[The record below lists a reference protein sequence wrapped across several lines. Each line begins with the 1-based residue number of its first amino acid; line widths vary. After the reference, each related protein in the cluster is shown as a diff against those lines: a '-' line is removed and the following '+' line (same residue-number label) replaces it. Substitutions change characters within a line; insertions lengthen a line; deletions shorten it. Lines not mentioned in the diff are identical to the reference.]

1 MSTTDSNQRQ
11 EYQLGT
17 PSFLRALN
25 ERTLLEYLRNHKP
38 TSRAQLARAT
48 GLSKPTVSQ
57 ALAGLED
64 AGLVRAVGQS
74 VSSKGGRIAILY
86 EPNPDAGYVIGVD
99 VGRGWVRAAVAN
111 LAGQI
116 IVRNDMPNAAQSASA
131 LVLLISHL
139 AHDVVAKASLSW
151 SQVVHVVIGTPG
163 VSDEQNN
170 RVLFSS
176 NLPEWGR
183 HGLLTELQAEF
194 GLSLSVEND
203 ANLAALS
210 ELSFGWGAS
219 ASTFVYITL
228 GTGVG
233 MGIIINGMLYRGAH
247 GAAGEIGF
255 LPFGFNEVVE
265 ETEQISESYLFQY
278 PQSGP
283 QNAESSLRPP
293 DSLQPQRV
301 YPTNPKM
308 SGEFALGMFEEATS
322 AGAIIRLGQK
332 LGLPEPLSPKQI
344 FDAAQQ
350 GDSIALAVVE
360 QEGYRLAQAIA
371 AITAVLD
378 PELIVLGGGIGQRG
392 VLLLP
397 PLERKLQQLTPL
409 RPRIVVS
416 KLGDDS
422 VLLGSITTA
431 LEVAY
436 NSVFQ
441 GYINNTMAPGRS

>member
-1 MSTTDSNQRQ
+1 MSTTNSNLHH
-11 EYQLGT
+11 EYQPGT
-17 PSFLRALN
+17 PSLLRAIN
-25 ERTLLEYLRNHKP
+25 ERTLLEYLRKHKP

-57 ALAGLED
+57 ALASLED

-74 VSSKGGRIAILY
+74 ISSKGGRIAILY

-111 LAGQI
+111 LAGHI
-116 IVRNDMPNAAQSASA
+116 IARNDKPNDAQSASA
-131 LVLLISHL
+131 LVALISQL
-139 AHDVVAKASLSW
+139 ARNVVMEAGLSW
-151 SQVVHVVIGTPG
+151 SQVVHAVIGTAG
-163 VSDEQNN
+163 VFDEQSK

-183 HGLLTELQAEF
+183 HGLVAELQAAF

-210 ELSFGWGAS
+210 ERSFGWGAN
-219 ASTFVYITL
+219 ASTFVYITI

-233 MGIIINGMLYRGAH
+233 MGIVLNGALYRGAR

-255 LPFGFNEVVE
+255 LPFGLDESLE
-265 ETEQISESYLFQY
+265 GTESISESY
-278 PQSGP
+278 
-283 QNAESSLRPP
+283 
-293 DSLQPQRV
+293 
-301 YPTNPKM
+301 
-308 SGEFALGMFEEATS
+308 LGMFEEATS
-322 AGAIIRLGQK
+322 ASGIVRLAQK
-332 LGLPEPLSPKQI
+332 LGLPASLSPRQI

-350 GDSIALAVVE
+350 GDEIALAVVE

-371 AITAVLD
+371 VITAVLD

-392 VLLLP
+392 ELLLP
-397 PLERKLQQLTPL
+397 PLERRLQQITPL

-422 VLLGSITTA
+422 VLLGSIATA
-431 LEVAY
+431 LEVAH
-436 NSVFQ
+436 NLVFQ
-441 GYINNTMAPGRS
+441 AYINNNNSISM

>member
-1 MSTTDSNQRQ
+1 MSTTNSNLHH
-11 EYQLGT
+11 EYQPGT
-17 PSFLRALN
+17 PSLLRAIN
-25 ERTLLEYLRNHKP
+25 ERTLLEYLRKHKP

-57 ALAGLED
+57 ALASLED

-74 VSSKGGRIAILY
+74 ISSKGGRIAILY
-86 EPNPDAGYVIGVD
+86 EPNPDAGYVIGID

-111 LAGQI
+111 LAGHI
-116 IVRNDMPNAAQSASA
+116 IARNDKPNDAQSASA
-131 LVLLISHL
+131 LVALISQL
-139 AHDVVAKASLSW
+139 ARNVVMEAGLSW
-151 SQVVHVVIGTPG
+151 SQVVHAVIGTAG
-163 VSDEQNN
+163 VFDEQSK

-183 HGLLTELQAEF
+183 HGLVAELQAAF

-210 ELSFGWGAS
+210 ERSFGWGAN
-219 ASTFVYITL
+219 ASTFVYITI

-233 MGIIINGMLYRGAH
+233 MGIVLNGALYRGAR

-255 LPFGFNEVVE
+255 LPFGLDESLE
-265 ETEQISESYLFQY
+265 GTESISESY
-278 PQSGP
+278 
-283 QNAESSLRPP
+283 
-293 DSLQPQRV
+293 
-301 YPTNPKM
+301 
-308 SGEFALGMFEEATS
+308 LGMFEEATS
-322 AGAIIRLGQK
+322 ASGIVRLAQK
-332 LGLPEPLSPKQI
+332 LGLPASLSPRQI

-350 GDSIALAVVE
+350 GDEIALAVVE

-371 AITAVLD
+371 VITAVLD

-392 VLLLP
+392 ELLLP
-397 PLERKLQQLTPL
+397 PLERRLQQITPL

-422 VLLGSITTA
+422 VLLGSIATA
-431 LEVAY
+431 LEVAH
-436 NSVFQ
+436 NLVFQ
-441 GYINNTMAPGRS
+441 AYINNNNSISM